1 MYKLVENR
9 SEKGKELRVAIVE
22 SIQELIKENDKVV
35 AMEADLGGAS
45 KFTNIQKTNSEILFN
60 VVFLKRI

>member
-9 SEKGKELRVAIVE
+9 SEKGKELRVAVVE

-35 AMEADLGGAS
+35 AMEADLELVSSQIS
-45 KFTNIQKTNSEILFN
+45 KNQIQKISFN
-60 VVFLKRI
+60 VVFQKQI

>member
-9 SEKGKELRVAIVE
+9 SEKGKELRVAVVE

-45 KFTNIQKTNSEILFN
+45 KFTNIKNQIQKISFN
-60 VVFLKRI
+60 VVFQKQI

>member
-9 SEKGKELRVAIVE
+9 SEKGKELRVAVVE

-35 AMEADLGGAS
+35 AMEADWVELVSSQIS
-45 KFTNIQKTNSEILFN
+45 KNQIRKISFN
-60 VVFLKRI
+60 VVFLKQI